1 MTNTVRQNSPSST
14 TDELFRSI
22 DVYMLIC
29 TVFVVAALCEGALVG
44 MTAPNIRQVK
54 NTFKTQVK
62 KIIEKSRRTKKP
74 TLVCQPFFK
83 LVSIIVIVIIIIIV
97 TIPKNNILFNLYH
110 VL

>member
-22 DVYMLIC
+22 DVYMLVC
-29 TVFVVAALCEGALVG
+29 NVFVVAALCEGALVG
-44 MTAPNIRQVK
+44 MTAPNERQVK

-62 KIIEKSRRTKKP
+62 RIIEKSKRTKTP

-83 LVSIIVIVIIIIIV
+83 LVSFFINYNEDLAHFIARDLK
-97 TIPKNNILFNLYH
+97 T
-110 VL
+110 